1 MRDIGKALL
10 AKTDTIVENW
20 IDIVRQEVDIES
32 AKGLAYKSVRNSI
45 PLVVEAVATLLSES
59 LENRTQKLEH
69 NSLEHGFVR
78 AEQGYDAA
86 EIVQE
91 YRLLRKVIFSILKP
105 DLLSGSPEELLQ
117 TIETMDSVIDYVIS
131 ISLQGYVETRLQEIE
146 QVQGQ
151 LMLTNQELTRL
162 VATQKENISHL
173 AHELKN
179 PLNSIMGFSTLL
191 LQQQQK
197 AIKSQDTS
205 LNLQLIDRV
214 LKNSRE
220 LLRLIN
226 DALEMSRYEAG
237 QMQLNLEKV
246 NVRSLI
252 MDAVEALEPSARDKN
267 LQMVINCELA
277 PEQVQTDSLRLQQ
290 IINNLASNAIR
301 YTESGTIEIT
311 CQMSND
317 DRWSLIVADTGIGLS
332 PESQAQ
338 VFLPYYRVAS
348 EDGYLPQ
355 STGLGL
361 AIVAKLV
368 ELLQGEITLVSTL
381 GVGSTFTVILPLAVE
396 TAS

>member
-78 AEQGYDAA
+78 AEQGYDDA